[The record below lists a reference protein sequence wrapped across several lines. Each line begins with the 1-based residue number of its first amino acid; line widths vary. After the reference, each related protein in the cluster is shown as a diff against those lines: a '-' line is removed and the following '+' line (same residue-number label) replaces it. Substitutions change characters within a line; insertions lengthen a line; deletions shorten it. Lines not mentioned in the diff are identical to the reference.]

1 MNYKQIG
8 EVLNDV
14 FKDVLGQAEITVA
27 EDLSNFVEVGK
38 TITGSVDFTDKV
50 DNYVK
55 SLIDRVGK
63 VVFRENKVAVSHLPI
78 YKDSWEYGSIC
89 EKIRVEAPPTQ
100 EIDYT
105 FDLAHYTGEDVF
117 KPVLPTASAKF
128 FNNSTTFTLKITLPK
143 KQVKSAFTSASEVS
157 RFISLIENSIKQKL
171 AIDLLALE
179 YRTEANL
186 IVEKF
191 KYGNNHSL
199 VNLYEE
205 WLRDDPMAV
214 TVAGNFHSCKDAIT
228 NPQFLRYANM
238 RIGMYRDFIKKPSV
252 LYADSDGAFYNTTAD
267 SQQTMLLLTD
277 FDKALDTYLYSMNR
291 HNDFVKLDGYSSVP
305 YWMSGGES
313 DSYDKR
319 STINAIPASEG
330 DKSVADRKAILLNNI
345 IGILHD
351 ERASAVMCEHR
362 DTESINVPDA
372 RAINYWYFADANYV
386 NDTEENVLVFFIS
399 DYYCLGR
406 FGSTPPSD
414 WAENYANYSIWIDK
428 SKGLTDDGMYTPVD
442 ATWTA
447 TDDDPTVLWKK
458 LGITYTP

>member
-1 MNYKQIG
+1 MQYKQIG
-8 EVLNDV
+8 KIVEDV
-14 FKDVLGQAEITVA
+14 FHDILGQEEITVA
-27 EDLSNFVEVGK
+27 EDLSNIVEVGK
-38 TITGSVDFTDKV
+38 VITGSVDFSDKL
-50 DNYVK
+50 DNYVR
-55 SLIDRVGK
+55 SIIDRVGK
-63 VVFRENKVAVSHLPI
+63 VIFRDNKVAISHLPI

-100 EIDYT
+100 EVDYT
-105 FDLAHYTGEDVF
+105 FDLANYTGEDVF

-128 FNNSTTFTLKITLPK
+128 FNNSTTFSLKITLPK
-143 KQVKSAFTSASEVS
+143 RQVKSAFTSASEMS

-186 IVEKF
+186 VVEKF
-191 KYGNNHSL
+191 KYGNGHSL
-199 VNLYEE
+199 VNLYAE
-205 WLRDDPMAV
+205 WLRDDPLASGV
-214 TVAGNFHSCKDAIT
+214 VANFHSCKDAIT
-228 NPQFLRYANM
+228 NPYFLRYANM

-252 LYADSDGAFYNTTAD
+252 LYADSNGAFYNTTAD
-267 SQQTMLLLTD
+267 SEQTMLLLTD

-291 HNDFVKLDGYSSVP
+291 HNDFVKLSGYSSVP

-319 STINAIPASEG
+319 STINAIPASDG
-330 DKSVADRKAILLNNI
+330 DTPVGERKPILVNNI

-362 DTESINVPDA
+362 ETESINVPDA

-386 NDTEENVLVFFIS
+386 NDTEENVIIFYIS
-399 DYYCLGR
+399 DYECLGR
-406 FGSTPPSD
+406 YGSTPPAD
-414 WAENYANYSIWIDK
+414 WSTSSTDYRFWIDK
-428 SKGLTDDGMYTPVD
+428 SKGLVEDAMYTPQPED
-442 ATWTA
+442 WTA
-447 TDDDPTVLWKK
+447 TDENPTVLWKP

>member
-1 MNYKQIG
+1 MQYKQIG
-8 EVLNDV
+8 EIVEDV
-14 FKDVLGQAEITVA
+14 FHDILGQEEITVA
-27 EDLSNFVEVGK
+27 EDLSNIVEVGK
-38 TITGSVDFTDKV
+38 VITGSVDFSDKL
-50 DNYVK
+50 DNYVR
-55 SLIDRVGK
+55 SIIDRVGK
-63 VVFRENKVAVSHLPI
+63 VIFRDNKVAISHLPI

-89 EKIRVEAPPTQ
+89 EKIRVEAPPVQ

-128 FNNSTTFTLKITLPK
+128 FNNSTTFSLKITLPK
-143 KQVKSAFTSASEVS
+143 RQVKSAFTSASEMS

-186 IVEKF
+186 VVEKF
-191 KYGNNHSL
+191 KYGNGHSL
-199 VNLYEE
+199 VNLYAE
-205 WLRDDPMAV
+205 WLRDDPLAAGV
-214 TVAGNFHSCKDAIT
+214 VANFHSCKDAIT
-228 NPQFLRYANM
+228 NPYFLRYANM

-252 LYADSDGAFYNTTAD
+252 LYADSNGAFYNTTAD
-267 SQQTMLLLTD
+267 SEQTMLLLTD

-291 HNDFVKLDGYSSVP
+291 HNDFVKLSGYSSVP

-319 STINAIPASEG
+319 STINAIPASDG
-330 DKSVADRKAILLNNI
+330 DTPVGERKPILVTNI

-362 DTESINVPDA
+362 ETESINVPDA

-386 NDTEENVLVFFIS
+386 NDTEENVIVFYIA
-399 DYYCLGR
+399 DYECLGR
-406 FGSTPPSD
+406 YGSTPPAD
-414 WAENYANYSIWIDK
+414 WATSSTDYRFWIDK
-428 SKGLTDDGMYTPVD
+428 SKGLVEDAMYTPQPED
-442 ATWTA
+442 WTA
-447 TDDDPTVLWKK
+447 TDDDPTVVWKP
-458 LGITYTP
+458 LGVTYAE

>member
-1 MNYKQIG
+1 MKYKQIG
-8 EVLNDV
+8 EIVEDV
-14 FKDVLGQAEITVA
+14 FHDLLGQEEITVA
-27 EDLSNFVEVGK
+27 EDLSNIVEVGK
-38 TITGSVDFTDKV
+38 VITGSVDFTDKV

-63 VVFRENKVAVSHLPI
+63 VVFRENKVAISHLPI

-89 EKIRVEAPPTQ
+89 EKIRVEAPAVQ
-100 EIDYT
+100 EKDYT

-143 KQVKSAFTSASEVS
+143 RQVKSAFTSASEMS

-191 KYGNNHSL
+191 KYGNHNSL
-199 VNLYEE
+199 VNLYQE
-205 WLRDDPMAV
+205 WLRDDPMAIG
-214 TVAGNFHSCKDAIT
+214 VAGNFHSCKDAIT

-252 LYADSDGAFYNTTAD
+252 LYADSDGAFYNTTPEA
-267 SQQTMLLLTD
+267 QQTLLLITD

-291 HNDFVKLDGYSSVP
+291 HNDFVKLDGYSSIP

-313 DSYDKR
+313 DSFEKR
-319 STINAIPASEG
+319 TTINAIPASEG
-330 DKSVADRKAILLNNI
+330 TKDVGERTAILLNNI
-345 IGILHD
+345 IGVLHD

-386 NDTEENVLVFFIS
+386 NDTEENAIVFFLN
-399 DYYCLGR
+399 DYYCVGK
-406 FGSTPPSD
+406 FGSTPPAD
-414 WAENYANYSIWIDK
+414 FTTNYADYYLWIDK
-428 SKGLTDDGMYTPVD
+428 SKGLTDDAMFNFPD
-442 ATWTA
+442 AGWTA
-447 TDDDPTVLWKK
+447 TDENPSVLWKK
-458 LGITYTP
+458 LGITYTA

>member
-1 MNYKQIG
+1 MQYKQIG
-8 EVLNDV
+8 EIVEDV
-14 FKDVLGQAEITVA
+14 FHDILGQEEITVA
-27 EDLSNFVEVGK
+27 EDLSNIVEVGK
-38 TITGSVDFTDKV
+38 VITGSVDFSDKL
-50 DNYVK
+50 DNYVR
-55 SLIDRVGK
+55 SIIDRVGK
-63 VVFRENKVAVSHLPI
+63 VIFRDNKVAISHLPI

-89 EKIRVEAPPTQ
+89 EKIRVEAPPVQ

-128 FNNSTTFTLKITLPK
+128 FNNSTTFSLKITLPK
-143 KQVKSAFTSASEVS
+143 RQVKSAFTSASEMS

-186 IVEKF
+186 VVEKF
-191 KYGNNHSL
+191 KYGNGHSL
-199 VNLYEE
+199 VNLYAE
-205 WLRDDPMAV
+205 WLRDDPLAAGV
-214 TVAGNFHSCKDAIT
+214 VANFHSCKDAIT
-228 NPQFLRYANM
+228 NPYFLRYANM

-252 LYADSDGAFYNTTAD
+252 LYADSNGAFYNTTAD
-267 SQQTMLLLTD
+267 SEQTMLLLTD

-291 HNDFVKLDGYSSVP
+291 HNDFVKLSGYSSVP

-319 STINAIPASEG
+319 STINAIPASDG
-330 DKSVADRKAILLNNI
+330 DTPVGERKPILVTNI

-362 DTESINVPDA
+362 ETESINVPDA

-386 NDTEENVLVFFIS
+386 NDTEENVIVFYIA
-399 DYYCLGR
+399 DYECLGR
-406 FGSTPPSD
+406 YGSTPPAD
-414 WAENYANYSIWIDK
+414 WATSSTDYRFWIDK
-428 SKGLTDDGMYTPVD
+428 SKGLVEDAMYTPQPED
-442 ATWTA
+442 WTA
-447 TDDDPTVLWKK
+447 TDDDPIVVWKP
-458 LGITYTP
+458 LGVTYAE

>member
-14 FKDVLGQAEITVA
+14 FADVLGQAEITAA
-27 EDLSNFVEVGK
+27 EDLSNFVELGK
-38 TITGSVDFTDKV
+38 TITGSVDFSNKL

-63 VVFRENKVAVSHLPI
+63 VVFRENKVTTSHLPI

-89 EKIRVEAPPTQ
+89 EKIRVEAPETQ

-143 KQVKSAFTSASEVS
+143 VQLKSAFTSASEMS

-191 KYGNNHSL
+191 KYGNGHSL
-199 VNLYEE
+199 VNLYAE
-205 WLRDDPMAV
+205 WLRDDPLAAGV
-214 TVAGNFHSCKDAIT
+214 VANFHSCKDCLT
-228 NPQFLRYANM
+228 NPYFLRYANM

-252 LYADSDGAFYNTTAD
+252 LYADSNGAFYNTTAD

-291 HNDFVKLDGYSSVP
+291 HNDFVKLSGYSSVP
-305 YWMSGGES
+305 YWMSGGSS
-313 DSYDKR
+313 DSYEKR
-319 STINAIPASEG
+319 STINAIPASDG
-330 DKSVADRKAILLNNI
+330 DKAVADRKPILLTNI
-345 IGILHD
+345 IGVLHD
-351 ERASAVMCEHR
+351 ERASAVMCEHK

-386 NDTEENVLVFFIS
+386 NDTEENVIVFYIA
-399 DYYCLGR
+399 DYECLGR
-406 FGSTPPSD
+406 FGDTPPSD
-414 WAENYANYSIWIDK
+414 WATSASDYRFWIDK
-428 SKGLTDDGMYTPVD
+428 SKGLVEDGMYQPTD
-442 ATWTA
+442 NTWTA
-447 TDDDPTVLWKK
+447 TDEDPTVVWKP
-458 LGITYTP
+458 LGITYAE